1 MNRLPRCARLI
12 IALPAVAIMIAGC
25 ANSRTT
31 ATNDTAN
38 AQASSDATPS
48 RPPPVNPAGY
58 GMSGAGYT
66 TDVVT
71 ALRDSLR
78 DDRATPAPVAVVAAG
93 PVQPG
98 QPAPT
103 AVPVPQGQAT
113 AAAGPVPQQPA
124 EPSYIAA
131 YGVPSNGNTTDLVTE
146 LFGPRKSQQP
156 QQ

>member
-1 MNRLPRCARLI
+1 M
-12 IALPAVAIMIAGC
+12 
-25 ANSRTT
+25 
-31 ATNDTAN
+31 
-38 AQASSDATPS
+38 
-48 RPPPVNPAGY
+48 
-58 GMSGAGYT
+58 
-66 TDVVT
+66 
-71 ALRDSLR
+71 R

-113 AAAGPVPQQPA
+113 AAAGPVPQPAAPPA

-146 LFGPRKSQQP
+146 LFGPRKPQQP